1 MPKNQPVPAD
11 VKKQIL
17 ERIKQE
23 GASVPQIATEHGIS
37 AKTIYNWLG
46 KGATA
51 QPTWTEYN
59 KLKRDNQT
67 LLEII
72 GRLTFENTVAEKK
85 EVGK

>member
-1 MPKNQPVPAD
+1 MPKNQPIHID

-23 GASVPQIATEHGIS
+23 SGSVPQIAAEHGIS
-37 AKTIYNWLG
+37 AKTIYNWLS

-51 QPTWTEYN
+51 QPTWTDYN

-72 GRLTFENTVAEKK
+72 GRLTFKNTVAEKK
-85 EVGK
+85 EVGR